1 MGGAQAAKTL
11 LQIEKASAKK
21 KGEEISAEKEAEML
35 KVITDKYDAQTSPY
49 YGAAR
54 LWVDGIIDPRQ
65 TREIISTGIE
75 MASLNPDIPAFNP
88 GVIQT

>member
-1 MGGAQAAKTL
+1 MEFVSLLIFAQFH
-11 LQIEKASAKK
+11 IE
-21 KGEEISAEKEAEML
+21 
-35 KVITDKYDAQTSPY
+35 
-49 YGAAR
+49 
-54 LWVDGIIDPRQ
+54 WVDGIIDPRQ